1 MEQGKVY
8 GVALGPGDPELI
20 TLKALKT
27 LEKADVVFYPTTVNS
42 KGMKSSMALRVLG
55 ELNLD
60 KGKLMPVEVAMKYDR
75 SEVNATY
82 GRLAQESIAYCQQGK
97 TVAIASEG
105 DISFYSTF
113 AYLIDDI
120 KQAGISYEM
129 IPGVPAFILGGAL
142 SAQPI
147 CTQTDKVLVVPEV
160 ADEKEL
166 ADLTSANETVVMM
179 KVSKVKEWIADFL
192 ECHQLAFFY
201 GEYMG
206 TDKEFTSSDIN
217 ELKSRRIPYFSII
230 IIKQRASVP
239 NLATGEKGSILEA
252 LEERK

>member
-1 MEQGKVY
+1 MEQGTVY

-27 LEKADVVFYPTTVNS
+27 LQKADVIYYPTTVNS
-42 KGMKSSMALRVLG
+42 KGMKSSMAWRVLS
-55 ELNLD
+55 ELGLD
-60 KGKLMPVEVAMKYDR
+60 KSKLKSVEVAMKYDR

-82 GRLAQESIAYCQQGK
+82 GRLAQESIAHSKAGK

-120 KQAGISYEM
+120 KQAGVNYEM
-129 IPGVPAFILGGAL
+129 IPGVPAFILGGSL
-142 SAQPI
+142 SANPI

-166 ADLTSANETVVMM
+166 EAFTTANETVIMM
-179 KVSKVKEWIADFL
+179 KVSKIKDWIARFL
-192 ECHQLAFFY
+192 DNSRYQFFY

-206 TDKEFTSSDIN
+206 TDKEFTSSNIN
-217 ELKSRRIPYFSII
+217 DLKERRIPYFSII
-230 IIKQRASVP
+230 IIKQSKTKR
-239 NLATGEKGSILEA
+239 
-252 LEERK
+252 

>member
-8 GVALGPGDPELI
+8 GVALGPGDPDLI
-20 TLKALKT
+20 TLKALKM
-27 LEKADVVFYPTTVNS
+27 LEKADVIYYPTTVNS

-82 GRLAQESIAYCQQGK
+82 RQLAQESIAHCNAGK

-113 AYLIDDI
+113 AYLIEDI

-129 IPGVPAFILGGAL
+129 IPGVPAFILGGSL
-142 SAQPI
+142 SANPI

-160 ADEKEL
+160 ADGKEL
-166 ADLTSANETVVMM
+166 EAFTTANETVVMM
-179 KVSKVKEWIADFL
+179 KVSKVKDWIVSFL
-192 ECHQLAFFY
+192 DNPRYQFFY

-206 TDKEFTSSDIN
+206 TDKEYTTGSIN
-217 ELKSRRIPYFSII
+217 DLKERRIPYFSII
-230 IIKQRASVP
+230 IIKQSKAQR
-239 NLATGEKGSILEA
+239 
-252 LEERK
+252 